1 MKTLLTREDL
11 QKIKLPLSDED
22 YMRLHGAEAA
32 GQLNWTDEFPELSDA
47 FDKLE
52 VKYFDQTY
60 PNSGVGIDD
69 VIWVL
74 PPWVTKETVDQIKD
88 PLAKEVALKA
98 LGVWNASMI

>member
-1 MKTLLTREDL
+1 MKTVLTKEDL

-47 FDKLE
+47 FDRLE
-52 VKYFDQTY
+52 VKYFDQRY
-60 PNSGVGIDD
+60 PNSGVGIYD

-88 PLAKEVALKA
+88 PLAKEVALKE
-98 LGVWNASMI
+98 LGML